1 MAKEG
6 GKCKQWQI
14 LFSCAPKSLWTVTA
28 AMKLKDTCSLEGKL
42 SETSLCWQKVCVVRA
57 IIFPA
62 VILGCESWTIKK
74 HWRIDVFELQCCIK
88 LLRVPWT
95 ARRSHQSILKEI
107 NTEYSLEELMLKLKL
122 CISAL
127 TTWCDEL
134 TWENTLWKIE
144 GKRKRGRQRM
154 KWLDNSTDS
163 MDVNLCK
170 LQEIVEDKGA
180 LHATVHEVS
189 KSQTWLNNNNNFR
202 MD

>member
-88 LLRVPWT
+88 LLRGPWT
-95 ARRSHQSILKEI
+95 ARRLNQSIRKEI
-107 NTEYSLEELMLKLKL
+107 NLEYSLEGLRLKLKL
-122 CISAL
+122 QYFGYLMWRADSL
-127 TTWCDEL
+127 EKPWC
-134 TWENTLWKIE
+134 WEKLRARGE
-144 GKRKRGRQRM
+144 GGNRG
-154 KWLDNSTDS
+154 W
-163 MDVNLCK
+163 DV
-170 LQEIVEDKGA
+170 
-180 LHATVHEVS
+180 
-189 KSQTWLNNNNNFR
+189 
-202 MD
+202 